1 MSIVQKNIE
10 ELITLLKTNQHMK
23 DKIIAQTAWD
33 SYLKLLRFYAGLDN
47 DQIIFMN
54 KAKRVLLGNRKW
66 I

>member
-1 MSIVQKNIE
+1 MNIVQKNIE

-33 SYLKLLRFYAGLDN
+33 SYLKLLRFYAMLDN